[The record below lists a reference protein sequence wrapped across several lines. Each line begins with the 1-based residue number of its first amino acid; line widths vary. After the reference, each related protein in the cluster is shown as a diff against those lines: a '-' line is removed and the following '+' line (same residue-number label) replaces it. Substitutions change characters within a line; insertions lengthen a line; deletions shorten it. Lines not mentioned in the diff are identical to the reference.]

1 MYKGRGEFA
10 MLEKIASSRQFLSV
24 GAVQIAETI
33 EIMLANLRTLGS
45 RIYKVHRI
53 YQRDL

>member
-1 MYKGRGEFA
+1 